1 MLVPD
6 DGVETT
12 TESDVSEQGG
22 APRKPTAGPV
32 VNAVVGLPDGKGM
45 CIETRTENGTA
56 IEMLAS
62 SGHVVRITVRPGGEI
77 VVATDG
83 LDRSG
88 HVVTVDRDGVVAPEP
103 VSVR

>member
-1 MLVPD
+1 M
-6 DGVETT
+6 
-12 TESDVSEQGG
+12 SEQGG
-22 APRKPTAGPV
+22 TARDAAHGPV

-45 CIETRTENGTA
+45 CIETRTENETA
-56 IEMLAS
+56 IEMLAA

-88 HVVTVDRDGVVAPEP
+88 HVVTVDNNGVVAPEP
-103 VSVR
+103 VSAH

>member
-22 APRKPTAGPV
+22 APV

-45 CIETRTENGTA
+45 CVETRSEDGTA

-62 SGHVVRITVRPGGEI
+62 TGHVVRITVRPGGEI

-88 HVVTVDRDGVVAPEP
+88 HIVTVDTDGVVSPEP
-103 VSVR
+103 VTVR